1 MNTNMSLGLGATS
14 PDTDTIVGARGDVLD
29 SKTEYWGW
37 EADLREQHG
46 VLHPNLNLHPPAARK
61 DWFWCET
68 CGKTMPSWSQV
79 PIHIKGKRHQSKV
92 AAAPSV
98 TTSGVCVPPPSAALD
113 TEGWPPLLRYGQ
125 ALDTEG
131 WPLEEADSELS
142 AGVGPNA
149 TAPGDDRTPL
159 FWAAWEGHHL
169 VVERLLREP
178 RARELA
184 KAACQGLRDVPPHP
198 TSPLEAAHDRW
209 GDSSDTFAAVGRHL
223 VGLLVE
229 GGDEIIASPSGSSS
243 DSDEIFDHY
252 LKEAMRSSR
261 DGCSR

>member
-1 MNTNMSLGLGATS
+1 
-14 PDTDTIVGARGDVLD
+14 
-29 SKTEYWGW
+29 
-37 EADLREQHG
+37 
-46 VLHPNLNLHPPAARK
+46 
-61 DWFWCET
+61 
-68 CGKTMPSWSQV
+68 MPSWSQV

-98 TTSGVCVPPPSAALD
+98 TTSGVCVPPPSVAFVHAAVPAAALD

-142 AGVGPNA
+142 AGVDPNA

-178 RARELA
+178 RARVLA

-198 TSPLEAAHDRW
+198 TSPLEAARNLMI
-209 GDSSDTFAAVGRHL
+209 GNLLEVVSQVL
-223 VGLLVE
+223 VGYDPW
-229 GGDEIIASPSGSSS
+229 GRIPEIAVATFRFSS
-243 DSDEIFDHY
+243 
-252 LKEAMRSSR
+252 
-261 DGCSR
+261 